1 MNNKLY
7 NIVYKMF
14 IAKGGFTLLDI
25 ITLKD
30 LSIAIVN
37 EVGVSSDEAYKIAEF
52 ILDLFGYDDRIID
65 NVLDPGDRQLFYI
78 LEEEGM
84 VVAER
89 ERTTLYNGKEWRSH
103 YWRLR
108 KNNILRIANKKIKS
122 NKDTIVS
129 ENKSMDKSINNIYD
143 DLSEDIWSNR
153 KINITS

>member
-1 MNNKLY
+1 M
-7 NIVYKMF
+7 
-14 IAKGGFTLLDI
+14 DI

-30 LSIAIVN
+30 LSRAIIN
-37 EVGVSSDEAYKIAEF
+37 GVGVNSDEAFKIAGF

-65 NVLDPGDRQLFYI
+65 NVLNPGDRQLFYI

-108 KNNILRIANKKIKS
+108 KNNILRIANEVTKPNKIIIS
-122 NKDTIVS
+122 NK
-129 ENKSMDKSINNIYD
+129 NKSKDRSIDNIYD

-153 KINITS
+153 KINII